1 MNRRVIVKTVEWLFI
16 GAYLSAIVAANL
28 LVARFGTAAVIPVA
42 FLLISLDLTGRDG
55 LHELWAEGRW
65 WKMSLLIGCGSG
77 ISWVLNADAGWIG
90 MSSFVAFTTA
100 NVLDTIVYQSLK
112 GRNLLWKINISN
124 AVSSLA
130 DSTIF
135 LTMAFGSFMPV
146 LILGQFGAKL
156 VGGFLWS
163 LVLRRILQS
172 KAIA

>member
-1 MNRRVIVKTVEWLFI
+1 MKTIQWLFI

-55 LHELWAEGRW
+55 LHELWVKGRW

-77 ISWVLNADAGWIG
+77 VSWMLNADAGWIG
-90 MSSFVAFTTA
+90 VSSFVAFTVA
-100 NVLDTIVYQSLK
+100 NVLDAVAYQALK
-112 GRNLLWKINISN
+112 GRHLLWKINISN
-124 AVSSLA
+124 TVSSFA

-156 VGGFLWS
+156 IGGFLWS
-163 LVLRRILQS
+163 LVLKRILQS
-172 KAIA
+172 KAIK